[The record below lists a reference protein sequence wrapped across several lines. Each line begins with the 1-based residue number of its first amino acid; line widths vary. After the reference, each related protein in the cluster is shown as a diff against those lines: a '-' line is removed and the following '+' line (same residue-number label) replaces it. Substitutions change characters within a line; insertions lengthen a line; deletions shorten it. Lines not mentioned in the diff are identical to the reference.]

1 MRLRWRLILPGLGLL
16 LFALGSY
23 ESFRMNREEHKNPRY
38 FWWSSIRLD
47 RDPLNSRPQ
56 AATPCK
62 DGNVGCVEWDPGFVS
77 VEPGLMA
84 KLLVLSAGPAFI
96 FGMLAAHGLGRSG
109 IDEVSTFMVSMPLL
123 IGAWYYFVG
132 RFVDRWIYKRSQQI

>member
-1 MRLRWRLILPGLGLL
+1 MENPHPQPFYTSSLTSP
-16 LFALGSY
+16 
-23 ESFRMNREEHKNPRY
+23 SFRMNREEHKNPRY

-47 RDPLNSRPQ
+47 RDPLNFRPQ

-62 DGNVGCVEWDPGFVS
+62 NANVDCVEWDPGFAS

-84 KLLVLSAGPAFI
+84 KLLVLSAAPAFI
-96 FGMLAAHGLGRSG
+96 LGKLVVRVLGRRG
-109 IDEVSTFMVSMPLL
+109 IDEVSTFMASMPLL

-132 RFVDRWIYKRSQQI
+132 WLVDRWIYRWSQQI

>member
-1 MRLRWRLILPGLGLL
+1 MRFRWRLILPGLGLL

-23 ESFRMNREEHKNPRY
+23 ESVRINREWHKNPSRY

-47 RDPLNSRPQ
+47 RDPLNLHPQ

-62 DGNVGCVEWDPGFVS
+62 DANVNCVEWDPGFAS

-84 KLLVLSAGPAFI
+84 KLLVLSAAPAFI
-96 FGMLAAHGLGRSG
+96 LGKLVVQVFGRRG
-109 IDEVSTFMVSMPLL
+109 IDQVSTFMASMPLL
-123 IGAWYYFVG
+123 ISAWYFAVG
-132 RFVDRWIYKRSQQI
+132 WLADWWI